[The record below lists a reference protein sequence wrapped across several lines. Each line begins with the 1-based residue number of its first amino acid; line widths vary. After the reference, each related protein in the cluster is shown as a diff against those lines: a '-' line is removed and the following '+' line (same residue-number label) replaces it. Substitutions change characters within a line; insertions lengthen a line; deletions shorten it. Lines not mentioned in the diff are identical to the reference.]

1 MTRWCRFDCNKKV
14 SNPRQQSLTG
24 SQRSPFAHPQHTPHY
39 AHVMYTV
46 RAKPPRQ
53 SPRGPEAEWGQA
65 SEWTLDTRH
74 RSRHRQRP
82 SHTLHVTHRQQ
93 PATTRHTTSECT
105 GANDG
110 PTTTQA
116 ARRETATLAGPATG
130 RKTDGLKPPPA
141 LPPHSGTLPP
151 RRRTMSKPGE
161 LMSFE
166 SSTWSSSSSSTS

>member
-1 MTRWCRFDCNKKV
+1 MMRTKGVKSATAKSDWQPTLPVRTPPTHASLRTRHVHSARK
-14 SNPRQQSLTG
+14 Q
-24 SQRSPFAHPQHTPHY
+24 PHDRT
-39 AHVMYTV
+39 HVA
-46 RAKPPRQ
+46 RRLSGAK
-53 SPRGPEAEWGQA
+53 QA
-65 SEWTLDTRH
+65 EWTLDTQY
-74 RSRHRQRP
+74 RSRHRQRL
-82 SHTLHVTHRQQ
+82 SHTLHATRRQR
-93 PATTRHTTSECT
+93 PATTRHITSECA

-110 PTTTQA
+110 PTTTQTA
-116 ARRETATLAGPATG
+116 CRETATLAGPATG